1 MASSMRANIRSIESG
16 VAGPNTWAPDS
27 VASGVVGAQA
37 VSSSLGGTMTC
48 DEPGIVA
55 PSTVAN
61 EPLAPQARWEVAE
74 GQMPPEDGGEAA
86 EAQPPLVRAG
96 GGGAAATPADE
107 AGGSGAKERN
117 MSMARLTLRNLR
129 ALPPLSG

>member
-1 MASSMRANIRSIESG
+1 
-16 VAGPNTWAPDS
+16 
-27 VASGVVGAQA
+27 
-37 VSSSLGGTMTC
+37 MTD
-48 DEPGIVA
+48 DEPGIIA

-61 EPLAPQARWEVAE
+61 EPRAAQARWQVVA
-74 GQMPPEDGGEAA
+74 GEDGGDAA
-86 EAQPPLVRAG
+86 EAQKPLVCAG